1 MSSQSSL
8 RNYWEE
14 RSAAKRFT
22 TPLHVETLAKYV
34 AKDAFILDDGCGYGR
49 TLAELRDS
57 GFSRLT
63 GVDFSAPFV
72 ERARREVPEAALF
85 VGDAASLPIDGA
97 SFDAVL
103 LFGVLTCVPADD
115 VQKRVV
121 AEARRVLKSGGVL
134 YVNDF
139 LLNDDARNRERYAR
153 APQGRPY
160 GVFSLPEGA
169 VLRHHREEYARDLF
183 RDFETVLFEKTIFPT
198 MNGHQSNAFVYV
210 GRK

>member
-1 MSSQSSL
+1 MNLQEPL

-22 TPLHVETLAKYV
+22 TPLCVETLERHV

-49 TLAELRDS
+49 TLAELRDA
-57 GFSRLT
+57 GFERLT
-63 GVDFSAPFV
+63 GVDFSASLV
-72 ERARREVPEAALF
+72 ERARREVPEAKLYVA
-85 VGDAASLPIDGA
+85 DAASLPFDDA

-103 LFGVLTCVPADD
+103 LFGVLTCVPSDEN
-115 VQKRVV
+115 QTRVA
-121 AEARRVLKSGGVL
+121 AEARRVLKPGGVL

-139 LLNDDARNRERYAR
+139 LLNDDVRNKERYAR
-153 APQGRPY
+153 APQGYPY

-169 VLRHHREEYARDLF
+169 ILRHHREEYVRELF
-183 RDFETVLFEKTIFPT
+183 RDFKTISFEKTIFPT
-198 MNGHQSNAFVYV
+198 MNGHRSNAFVYV